1 MEYRIFIVEDDRTIA
16 GVLEN
21 HFSRWGMK
29 AVTVKDFSDVM
40 REFRRCDPHLVLMD
54 ITLPFYNG
62 YYWCSQIRKASKVP
76 VVFISSASD
85 NMNIVM
91 AVDMGGDD
99 FVAKPFSLDV
109 LGAKVRALLRRSYD
123 FSVAMDS
130 LECGGVVLNIADATA
145 EVGGERIDLTK
156 NEYRILHVLFENK
169 GRMVSRD
176 TLMQKLWETDSFVD
190 ENTLTVNI
198 ARLRRKLEEYG
209 VGELIITKKGM
220 GYMVK
225 DDE

>member
-16 GVLEN
+16 GALES
-21 HFSRWGMK
+21 HFSRWGMNAS
-29 AVTVKDFSDVM
+29 AVKNFSDVT
-40 REFRRCDPHLVLMD
+40 REFREIDPHLVLMD

-62 YYWCSQIRKASKVP
+62 YYWCSEIRKISKVP
-76 VVFISSASD
+76 VIFISSASD

-91 AVDMGGDD
+91 AIDMGGDD
-99 FVAKPFSLDV
+99 FIAKPFDLDV

-123 FSVAMDS
+123 FPVAMEH

-145 EVGGERIDLTK
+145 TFGGEHISLTK

-169 GRMVSRD
+169 GRTVSRD
-176 TLMQKLWETDSFVD
+176 TLMQKLWETDSFID

-209 VGELIITKKGM
+209 AEEMIITKKGI